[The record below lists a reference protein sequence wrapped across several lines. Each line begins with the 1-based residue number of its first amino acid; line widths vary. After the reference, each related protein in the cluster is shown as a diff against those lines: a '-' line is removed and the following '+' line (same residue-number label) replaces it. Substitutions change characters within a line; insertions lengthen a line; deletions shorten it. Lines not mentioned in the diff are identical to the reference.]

1 MEMQSTPVNSNGNSA
16 EPSKIEKKDR
26 PLKTIG
32 QYARE
37 VKGDLPKDIL
47 KPNVWRL
54 GYYFS
59 FYAVIV
65 ASVFAIKN
73 FELAWYLKT
82 LLGLVVGTCMGGAAF
97 LAHEILHGSV
107 VRNRKLQNLFG
118 FIGFAPFMIS
128 PTFWRFWHN
137 RLHHGFTQK
146 IIKDPDAFPTLRIFK
161 QSSYIQRMFKFTP
174 GSGYLRS
181 YTYFFFWFTFH
192 NVMNQVYLR
201 FRNRIFD
208 DLNHSMS
215 SVEFIGQAVIMISYA
230 YWLGVGNLVYGA
242 VLPFL
247 VMNYLLMSYI
257 STNHNVNPLTKDNDP
272 LVNSLTVTNHPILE
286 FLHLNF
292 GYHIEHHLFPTMSPA
307 HAKKVYK
314 VLTTKYGDQYKQ
326 MSKGEAMSL
335 LYKTPRVYKNANTLV
350 HPYTGETHPT
360 I

>member
-1 MEMQSTPVNSNGNSA
+1 MEMEHNAVNPAPAVEKPVTV
-16 EPSKIEKKDR
+16 EKKDR

-47 KPNVWRL
+47 KPNPARL

-59 FYAVIV
+59 FYAVFG
-65 ASVFAIKN
+65 ASAYALKS
-73 FELAWYLKT
+73 FELAWYFKT
-82 LLGLVVGTCMGGAAF
+82 VLGLVMGTCLGCTAF

-107 VRNRKLQNLFG
+107 VRNKHLQNLLG
-118 FIGFAPFMIS
+118 FVGFAPFMIS

-137 RLHHGFTQK
+137 RLHHGYTQK
-146 IIKDPDAFPTLRIFK
+146 IIQDPDAFPTMRIFK
-161 QSSYIQRMFKFTP
+161 QSKYIQRMFKFTP
-174 GSGYLRS
+174 GSGYMRS
-181 YTYFFFWFTFH
+181 YAYFFFWFTFH

-208 DLNHSMS
+208 ELNHSLS
-215 SVEFIGQAVIMISYA
+215 SIEFILQAMMMISFA
-230 YWLGVGNLVYGA
+230 YFMGVENLVYA
-242 VLPFL
+242 SVIPFM

-272 LVNSLTVTNHPILE
+272 LANSLTVTNHPVLE

-314 VLTTKYGDQYKQ
+314 VLTEKYGDDYKQ
-326 MSKGEAMSL
+326 MSKAEAMKL
-335 LYKTPRVYKNANTLV
+335 LYKTPRIYKNSKTLV